1 MTKRDHQ
8 RISLRN
14 ELLVLAAIVAGVCLL
29 ATLGLTTLGLGES

>member
-14 ELLVLAAIVAGVCLL
+14 ELLVLTAIVVGVCLI
-29 ATLGLTTLGLGES
+29 AFLGLSAIGLGET